1 MDDHGQS
8 GSAHK
13 DVFHHLGPTSS
24 ASLAARRQSYKN
36 VLHNRMKR
44 LERSASIK
52 QETGNVTETTTS
64 FDSIETQESTS
75 TDTSRLEAMT
85 TSLDSTDN
93 TDSTGEGQSYQQHLN
108 KFQFRLDSG
117 YKSFEN
123 GSSGKL
129 NTSNP
134 NLPVRLLPRRC
145 LSSGSSVDAGIPMS
159 QIKQQHS
166 GGGSSA
172 MSRGN
177 NNHRA
182 DDSHSSAVVFARM
195 GQLPPPPA
203 RSIAR
208 KRRDF
213 GRFERHS
220 IGSLDSV
227 REPLDEESGGSIDS
241 SSSRGAKG
249 SLFYRYFRN
258 PRSNSAYYTR
268 DYSIDEK
275 SDQLFREFS
284 RCDPAFDVSPFT
296 ATSPAPSRQ
305 SQKIYSRRNSSA
317 RTTTSFD
324 LGTTSPRGAGGH
336 PPTSP
341 GPYTGGKSLQRRSSQ
356 HENNVDELPLLLPDP
371 SSPRAIANSRFVGS
385 AHTSIPIIT
394 VDDS

>member
-1 MDDHGQS
+1 MY
-8 GSAHK
+8 K

-145 LSSGSSVDAGIPMS
+145 LSSGSSVDAGVAMS
-159 QIKQQHS
+159 QIKQQPSS
-166 GGGSSA
+166 GSPA
-172 MSRGN
+172 VSRGN
-177 NNHRA
+177 NNQRS
-182 DDSHSSAVVFARM
+182 DDSQSSAAVFARM
-195 GQLPPPPA
+195 GQLPPPPS

-227 REPLDEESGGSIDS
+227 REPLDEESGGSMDS

-284 RCDPAFDVSPFT
+284 RCDPAFDVSPFPSGS
-296 ATSPAPSRQ
+296 TSPNRQ

-317 RTTTSFD
+317 RTTASFD
-324 LGTTSPRGAGGH
+324 LGTTSPRGGGGH

-341 GPYTGGKSLQRRSSQ
+341 GPYTGGKSLQRRGSQ
-356 HENNVDELPLLLPDP
+356 HENIDDELPLLVSDP
-371 SSPRAIANSRFVGS
+371 SSPRLIASSRFVGS
-385 AHTSIPIIT
+385 GHTSIPIIT